1 MPNPDYTDYT
11 DNRVRY
17 IVSEDNVN
25 VICPTALSTYMQLQY
40 CIPAFPRLYQY
51 TTFTRN
57 TDHTDCTDYRV
68 SYIILEGNVNVIFP
82 MA

>member
-25 VICPTALSTYMQLQY
+25 VICTTALSTYMQLQY
-40 CIPAFPRLYQY
+40 CIPAFPRLY
-51 TTFTRN
+51 
-57 TDHTDCTDYRV
+57 
-68 SYIILEGNVNVIFP
+68 
-82 MA
+82 